1 MRQTGDTVT
10 YPGSATYA
18 RARARVCVCVHTR
31 LNTCVH
37 RWACT
42 HTSLR
47 NEVKKA
53 RRDLRKKNQQE
64 GKKVAYLKQ
73 RRKTTLEACEAFDE
87 VSFKLRRLK

>member
-18 RARARVCVCVHTR
+18 RARARVCV
-31 LNTCVH
+31 
-37 RWACT
+37 
-42 HTSLR
+42 LR

-53 RRDLRKKNQQE
+53 RRELRKKNQQE